1 MDIKKCRIGTV
12 DLDTGEIL
20 EGTVA
25 LLGQRIKSPYSGGF
39 FMSNQLALLELA
51 KDKDLGNEALRVL
64 IYLCG
69 RLDFENYIQL
79 EQKEIAE
86 DLGILKPN
94 VSRAMKLLENKQI
107 IVRGPR
113 AGKSYVWHLNP
124 NFGWKGKVKNFAE
137 EKLRFQLLKQTEEP
151 KLHD

>member
-1 MDIKKCRIGTV
+1 MEKENRKRRLGTV
-12 DLDTGEIL
+12 DLDTGEL
-20 EGTVA
+20 VEGTVA
-25 LLGQRIKSPYSGGF
+25 LLGRRIKSPYAGGF

-51 KDKDLGNEALRVL
+51 RDKDLGMEALRVL

-79 EQKEIAE
+79 EQKEISE
-86 DLGILKPN
+86 DLGMLKPN
-94 VSRAMKLLENKQI
+94 VSRAMKLLEDKGI

-124 NFGWKGKVKNFAE
+124 NFGWKGKVKNFGE
-137 EKLRFQLLKQTEEP
+137 EKLRFTLLKNPIIE
-151 KLHD
+151 